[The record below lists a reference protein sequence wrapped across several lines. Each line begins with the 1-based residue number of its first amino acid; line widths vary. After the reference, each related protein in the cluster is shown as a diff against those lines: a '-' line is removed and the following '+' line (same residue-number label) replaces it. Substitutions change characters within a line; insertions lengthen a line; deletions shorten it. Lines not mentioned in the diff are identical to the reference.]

1 MTVLGKILVFLHL
14 ILSLVAAFLFAMAY
28 AAHANY
34 KKAYDDLNKEY
45 VAASASA
52 TAFRD
57 EANEARRVSQDAVRV
72 RDEVVKS
79 RDAEIKVQKDAAD
92 QYQRDLLAAKQTIA
106 DNARIIDS
114 KTTQLQLVNQD
125 NKKLEAAIIA
135 KDTEIKGLLATAND
149 LKKLKVEADIERDA
163 YKEMSAKLEKQV
175 GDLTDV
181 IAKAKKAGG
190 VIQVTGAGPAETP
203 PPEDLKGI
211 VKRDADQTGL
221 VLISVGSDAGLL
233 KGHMLE
239 VYRLTPQ
246 IKYLGKIKII
256 EVRPYEAVGQIVGKP
271 SGAVLKGDT
280 VATKIF

>member
-14 ILSLVAAFLFAMAY
+14 ILSLVAAFLFAMAF

-45 VAASASA
+45 TAASASA
-52 TAFRD
+52 NAFRD
-57 EANEARRVSQDAVRV
+57 EANEARRVSQDAVLEK
-72 RDEVVKS
+72 DKVVKS

-135 KDTEIKGLLATAND
+135 KDSEIKGLLATAND

-163 YKEMSAKLEKQV
+163 YKEMSVKLEKQV
-175 GDLTDV
+175 GELTKV
-181 IAKAKKAGG
+181 VETVKKTGG
-190 VIQVTGAGPAETP
+190 VVPAVGISAAESP
-203 PPEDLKGI
+203 PPEDLKGV
-211 VKRDADQTGL
+211 VKRDADQAGL
-221 VLISVGSDAGLL
+221 VLVSVGSDAGLL
-233 KGHMLE
+233 KGHTLE
-239 VYRLTPQ
+239 VYRLSPQ
-246 IKYLGKIKII
+246 VKYLGKIKII

-271 SGAVLKGDT
+271 SGAMLKGDT
-280 VATKIF
+280 VATKVF